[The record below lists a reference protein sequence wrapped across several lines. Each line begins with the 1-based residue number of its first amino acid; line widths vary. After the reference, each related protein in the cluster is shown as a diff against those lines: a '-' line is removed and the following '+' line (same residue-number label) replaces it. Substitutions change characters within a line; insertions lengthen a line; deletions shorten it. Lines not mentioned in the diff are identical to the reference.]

1 MKIPLR
7 TDEARTYLESKY
19 KEKFTLVSASAPS
32 LDQPHAELFFYSAS
46 HPNDPVKVYDD
57 YRSFSDN
64 YYAILIREKMQ
75 ARIEDAA
82 RTTGENTLIGFRF
95 RGSAMN
101 AALSDPEN
109 FEADLAAHR
118 EYFAVN
124 LFVFVDAEKQ
134 MDESAFQGFLEQLLE
149 RGITGSVM
157 LYEIGTDDR
166 QQIMRSGFE
175 AFMQGNNALE
185 ARYSSYIR

>member
-124 LFVFVDAEKQ
+124 TLCSWMQRNRWTRPHFRAFWNSCL
-134 MDESAFQGFLEQLLE
+134 SAASLV
-149 RGITGSVM
+149 R
-157 LYEIGTDDR
+157 
-166 QQIMRSGFE
+166 
-175 AFMQGNNALE
+175 
-185 ARYSSYIR
+185 